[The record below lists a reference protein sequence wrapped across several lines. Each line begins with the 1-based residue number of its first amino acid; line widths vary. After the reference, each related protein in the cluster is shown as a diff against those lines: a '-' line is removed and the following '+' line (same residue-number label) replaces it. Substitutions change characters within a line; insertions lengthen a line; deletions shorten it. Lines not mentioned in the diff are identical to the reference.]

1 MTGYNALNYDEQG
14 GAVKNIGGTLNILP
28 TGKVTKGGNAVVES
42 FTIGLA
48 DSATTDGMDIT
59 ITAVDGL
66 GATVAKVVPFEMW
79 ISEATT
85 GIGLTAD
92 TYSGT
97 VTASVGAIHTAL
109 TAKKHFLGVTAATGI
124 AVITAVA
131 SANPADQYVVVRHPA
146 GDGVIV
152 SAASGTNWEGV

>member
-1 MTGYNALNYDEQG
+1 MTGYNALNYSEQG
-14 GAVKNIGGTLNILP
+14 GDVDNIGGTLNILS

-59 ITAVDGL
+59 ITAVDAL

-97 VTASVGAIHTAL
+97 VTAATGAIHTAL

-146 GDGVIV
+146 GDGVVV